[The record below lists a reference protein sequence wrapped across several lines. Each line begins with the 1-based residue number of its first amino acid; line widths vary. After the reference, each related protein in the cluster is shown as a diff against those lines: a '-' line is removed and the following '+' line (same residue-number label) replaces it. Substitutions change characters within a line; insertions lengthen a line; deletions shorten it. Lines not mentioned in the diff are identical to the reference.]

1 MLQQRAKAMTQT
13 RGYIYW
19 MISWVLYL
27 VILLTQSSNT
37 LLKPKL
43 ERAEHIQYTNY
54 ASVLGKTQH

>member
-1 MLQQRAKAMTQT
+1 MVQQSEKALTHT

-37 LLKPKL
+37 LLKP

-54 ASVLGKTQH
+54 A